1 MSTGWRVAWVSPLGL
16 LLPAGYAQW
25 RPHSMANAEK
35 SPARHTRKPAPSA
48 RGDHLDGLA
57 VDEGADI
64 GDDVRIIDLVILDAD
79 IAEMRG
85 EHHVVELAERMIDR
99 QRLDVEHVEAG
110 AADASGGQRRDQ
122 RLLVHDRPARRV
134 DQISRRLHQGEGFF
148 AERAPR
154 AVAGVD

>member
-16 LLPAGYAQW
+16 FLAAGYAQW

-57 VDEGADI
+57 VHKGPDI
-64 GDDVRIIDLVILDAD
+64 GDDVRIIDLVVLDAD

-99 QRLDVEHVEAG
+99 QRLDVEHVKAG
-110 AADASGGQRRDQ
+110 AADAAVGESGDQ
-122 RLLVHDRPARRV
+122 GLLVHDRAARRV
-134 DQISRRLHQGEGFF
+134 D
-148 AERAPR
+148 
-154 AVAGVD
+154 